1 MTIREITRDYLF
13 CREVVKRPH
22 VPIPTVLKCLRGHLE
37 VRSSLWRAQ
46 RGFYVQYGEILA
58 LNPRGKSQK
67 ITDEQIRPI
76 VRLKKEGE

>member
-1 MTIREITRDYLF
+1 MGIYLLLVELEP
-13 CREVVKRPH
+13 RLLLDS
-22 VPIPTVLKCLRGHLE
+22 TVLKCLRGHLE